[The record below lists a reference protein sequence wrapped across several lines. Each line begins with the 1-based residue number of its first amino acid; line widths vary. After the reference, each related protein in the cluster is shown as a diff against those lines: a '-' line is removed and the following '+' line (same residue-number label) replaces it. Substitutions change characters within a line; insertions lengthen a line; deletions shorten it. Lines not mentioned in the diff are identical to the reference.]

1 MAERSRWDGS
11 PEAGVEEA
19 WKLVQHLQAPEVEA
33 DSVGRGGVVKSV
45 QGGSQVEQP
54 ENIILEDMK
63 LTAGSQV
70 QG

>member
-11 PEAGVEEA
+11 SQAGVEKA
-19 WKLVQHLQAPEVEA
+19 WKLVQHLQAPEMEA
-33 DSVGRGGVVKSV
+33 DGVGRSGVFKSV

-54 ENIILEDMK
+54 GNIILEDMK